1 MMNYYKKIKIGYMSK
16 KFNFPLFLIGS
27 LLSTLTL
34 NDVCN
39 TVTQFFQILGLQ
51 FTQGPQTNASG
62 DNLDQFEWSW
72 IAYFNQKIVIFAIL
86 S

>member
-1 MMNYYKKIKIGYMSK
+1 M
-16 KFNFPLFLIGS
+16 LI
-27 LLSTLTL
+27 

-72 IAYFNQKIVIFAIL
+72 IAYFNQKVVIFAML

>member
-1 MMNYYKKIKIGYMSK
+1 M
-16 KFNFPLFLIGS
+16 LI
-27 LLSTLTL
+27 

-51 FTQGPQTNASG
+51 FTQGPQTTASG
-62 DNLDQFEWSW
+62 VKLDQFEWPW
-72 IAYFNQKIVIFAIL
+72 IAYFNQKVVIFAIL